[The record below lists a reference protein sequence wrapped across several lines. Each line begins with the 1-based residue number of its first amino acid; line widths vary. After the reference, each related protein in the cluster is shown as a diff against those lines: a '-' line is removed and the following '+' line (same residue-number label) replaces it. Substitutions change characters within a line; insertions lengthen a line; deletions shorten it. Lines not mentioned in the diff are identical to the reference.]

1 MITELTNVNLIKGN
15 LQENNKKEVF
25 EELAKMLFENN
36 RISSKEAFLT
46 DIEARETLSVT
57 SMDGIAYPHAKSKAV
72 TEPAI
77 AVGVKREGIEYGD
90 EEGVKPTVFFM
101 IASPD
106 NGADHHIYVLQEL
119 FGKFSEEFIED
130 IHNAKDEN
138 QILNILINSQHL
150 GTLHLNEKMDQKNCL
165 KSSKA

>member
-1 MITELTNVNLIKGN
+1 MTELTNVNLIKGN
-15 LQENNKKEVF
+15 LQANNKKEVF
-25 EELAKMLFENN
+25 EELAQMLFENN

-138 QILNILINSQHL
+138 QILNILINS
-150 GTLHLNEKMDQKNCL
+150 
-165 KSSKA
+165 

>member
-15 LQENNKKEVF
+15 LQANNKKEVF
-25 EELAKMLFENN
+25 EELAQMLFEHN

-46 DIEARETLSVT
+46 DIEAREALSVT

-138 QILNILINSQHL
+138 QILNILINS
-150 GTLHLNEKMDQKNCL
+150 
-165 KSSKA
+165 

>member
-15 LQENNKKEVF
+15 LQANNKKEVF
-25 EELAKMLFENN
+25 EELAQMLFENN

-46 DIEARETLSVT
+46 NIEARETLSVT

-138 QILNILINSQHL
+138 QILNILINS
-150 GTLHLNEKMDQKNCL
+150 
-165 KSSKA
+165 

>member
-15 LQENNKKEVF
+15 LQANNKKEVF
-25 EELAKMLFENN
+25 EELAQMLFENN

-46 DIEARETLSVT
+46 DIEAREALSVT

-77 AVGVKREGIEYGD
+77 AVGVEREGIEYGD

-138 QILNILINSQHL
+138 QILNILINS
-150 GTLHLNEKMDQKNCL
+150 
-165 KSSKA
+165 

>member
-15 LQENNKKEVF
+15 LQANNKKEVF

-46 DIEARETLSVT
+46 DIEVRETLSVT

-72 TEPAI
+72 KEPAI

-138 QILNILINSQHL
+138 QILNILINS
-150 GTLHLNEKMDQKNCL
+150 
-165 KSSKA
+165 

>member
-15 LQENNKKEVF
+15 LQANNKKEVF
-25 EELAKMLFENN
+25 EELAQMLFENN

-46 DIEARETLSVT
+46 DIEAREALSVT

-90 EEGVKPTVFFM
+90 EEGIKPTLFFM

-130 IHNAKDEN
+130 IHNAKEEL
-138 QILNILINSQHL
+138 QILNILIQS
-150 GTLHLNEKMDQKNCL
+150 
-165 KSSKA
+165 

>member
-15 LQENNKKEVF
+15 LQANNKKEVF
-25 EELAKMLFENN
+25 EELAQMLFENN

-46 DIEARETLSVT
+46 DIEAREALSVT

-77 AVGVKREGIEYGD
+77 AVGVEREGIEYGD

-119 FGKFSEEFIED
+119 FGKFSEVFIED
-130 IHNAKDEN
+130 IHNAKEEN
-138 QILNILINSQHL
+138 QILNILIN
-150 GTLHLNEKMDQKNCL
+150 
-165 KSSKA
+165 

>member
-15 LQENNKKEVF
+15 LQANNKKEVF
-25 EELAKMLFENN
+25 EELAQVLFENN
-36 RISSKEAFLT
+36 RVSSKEAFLT
-46 DIEARETLSVT
+46 DIEAREALSVT

-130 IHNAKDEN
+130 IHNAKNEN
-138 QILNILINSQHL
+138 QILNILINS
-150 GTLHLNEKMDQKNCL
+150 
-165 KSSKA
+165 

>member
-15 LQENNKKEVF
+15 LQANNKKEVF
-25 EELAKMLFENN
+25 EELAQMLFENN

-46 DIEARETLSVT
+46 DIEAREALSVT

-119 FGKFSEEFIED
+119 FGKFSEVFIED

-138 QILNILINSQHL
+138 QILNILINS
-150 GTLHLNEKMDQKNCL
+150 
-165 KSSKA
+165 

>member
-1 MITELTNVNLIKGN
+1 MITKLTNVNLIKGN
-15 LQENNKKEVF
+15 LQANNKKEVF
-25 EELAKMLFENN
+25 EELAQMLFENN
-36 RISSKEAFLT
+36 RISNKEAFLT
-46 DIEARETLSVT
+46 DIEAREALSVT

-138 QILNILINSQHL
+138 QILNILINS
-150 GTLHLNEKMDQKNCL
+150 
-165 KSSKA
+165 

>member
-15 LQENNKKEVF
+15 LQANNKKEVF
-25 EELAKMLFENN
+25 EELAQLLFENN

-46 DIEARETLSVT
+46 DIEAREALSVT

-138 QILNILINSQHL
+138 QILNILINS
-150 GTLHLNEKMDQKNCL
+150 
-165 KSSKA
+165 

>member
-1 MITELTNVNLIKGN
+1 MSQKMITELTNVNLIKGN
-15 LQENNKKEVF
+15 LQANNKKEVF
-25 EELAKMLFENN
+25 EELAQMLFENN
-36 RISSKEAFLT
+36 RISSREAFLT
-46 DIEARETLSVT
+46 DIEAREALSVT

-72 TEPAI
+72 TEPAT

-138 QILNILINSQHL
+138 QILNILINS
-150 GTLHLNEKMDQKNCL
+150 
-165 KSSKA
+165 

>member
-15 LQENNKKEVF
+15 LQANNKNEAF
-25 EELAKMLFENN
+25 AELAQMLFENN

-46 DIEARETLSVT
+46 DIEAREALSIT

-72 TEPAI
+72 IEPAI

-130 IHNAKDEN
+130 IHNAKDEL
-138 QILNILINSQHL
+138 QILNILIQS
-150 GTLHLNEKMDQKNCL
+150 
-165 KSSKA
+165 

>member
-1 MITELTNVNLIKGN
+1 MITELTNVNLINGN

-25 EELAKMLFENN
+25 EELAQMLFENN

-138 QILNILINSQHL
+138 QILNILINS
-150 GTLHLNEKMDQKNCL
+150 
-165 KSSKA
+165 

>member
-15 LQENNKKEVF
+15 LQENNKNDVF
-25 EELAKMLFENN
+25 AELAQMLFENN

-46 DIEARETLSVT
+46 DIEAREALSIT

-72 TEPAI
+72 IEPAI

-138 QILNILINSQHL
+138 QILNILINS
-150 GTLHLNEKMDQKNCL
+150 
-165 KSSKA
+165 

>member
-15 LQENNKKEVF
+15 LQANNKSEVF
-25 EELAKMLFENN
+25 TELAQMLFENN

-46 DIEARETLSVT
+46 DIEAREALSIT

-72 TEPAI
+72 IEPAI

-130 IHNAKDEN
+130 IHNAKDEL
-138 QILNILINSQHL
+138 QILNILIQS
-150 GTLHLNEKMDQKNCL
+150 
-165 KSSKA
+165 

>member
-15 LQENNKKEVF
+15 LQANNKKEVF

-46 DIEARETLSVT
+46 EIEAREVLSVT

-130 IHNAKDEN
+130 IHNTKDEN
-138 QILNILINSQHL
+138 QILNILINS
-150 GTLHLNEKMDQKNCL
+150 
-165 KSSKA
+165 

>member
-1 MITELTNVNLIKGN
+1 MSQKMITELTNVNLIKGN
-15 LQENNKKEVF
+15 LQANNKKEVF
-25 EELAKMLFENN
+25 EELAQMLFENN

-46 DIEARETLSVT
+46 DIEAREALSVT

-130 IHNAKDEN
+130 IHDAKDEN
-138 QILNILINSQHL
+138 QILNILINS
-150 GTLHLNEKMDQKNCL
+150 
-165 KSSKA
+165 

>member
-1 MITELTNVNLIKGN
+1 MITELTNANLIKGN
-15 LQENNKKEVF
+15 LQANNKKEVF
-25 EELAKMLFENN
+25 AELAQMLFENN
-36 RISSKEAFLT
+36 RVSSKEAFLN
-46 DIEARETLSVT
+46 DIEAREALSVT

-72 TEPAI
+72 IEPAI

-90 EEGVKPTVFFM
+90 EEGVKPTVLFM

-130 IHNAKDEN
+130 IHNAKDEL
-138 QILNILINSQHL
+138 QILNILIQS
-150 GTLHLNEKMDQKNCL
+150 
-165 KSSKA
+165 

>member
-15 LQENNKKEVF
+15 LQANNKKEVF
-25 EELAKMLFENN
+25 EELAQMLFENN

-46 DIEARETLSVT
+46 DIEAREALSVT

-101 IASPD
+101 IASRD

-138 QILNILINSQHL
+138 QILNILINS
-150 GTLHLNEKMDQKNCL
+150 
-165 KSSKA
+165 

>member
-15 LQENNKKEVF
+15 LQANNKKEVF
-25 EELAKMLFENN
+25 EELAQMLFENS

-46 DIEARETLSVT
+46 DIEAREALSVT

-138 QILNILINSQHL
+138 QILNILINS
-150 GTLHLNEKMDQKNCL
+150 
-165 KSSKA
+165 

>member
-1 MITELTNVNLIKGN
+1 MITKLTNINLIKGN
-15 LQENNKKEVF
+15 LQANNKKEVF
-25 EELAKMLFENN
+25 AELAKMLFENN

-46 DIEARETLSVT
+46 DIEAREALSVT

-130 IHNAKDEN
+130 IHNAKDEL
-138 QILNILINSQHL
+138 QILNILIQS
-150 GTLHLNEKMDQKNCL
+150 
-165 KSSKA
+165 

>member
-15 LQENNKKEVF
+15 LQTNNKKEVF
-25 EELAKMLFENN
+25 EELAQMLFENN

-46 DIEARETLSVT
+46 DIEAREALSVT
-57 SMDGIAYPHAKSKAV
+57 SMDGIAYPHAKSTAV

-90 EEGVKPTVFFM
+90 EEGVKPSVFFM

-138 QILNILINSQHL
+138 QILNILINS
-150 GTLHLNEKMDQKNCL
+150 
-165 KSSKA
+165 

>member
-15 LQENNKKEVF
+15 LQANNKKEVF
-25 EELAKMLFENN
+25 EELVQMLFENN

-77 AVGVKREGIEYGD
+77 AAGVKREGIEYGD

-138 QILNILINSQHL
+138 QILNILINS
-150 GTLHLNEKMDQKNCL
+150 
-165 KSSKA
+165 

>member
-15 LQENNKKEVF
+15 LQANNKKEVF
-25 EELAKMLFENN
+25 EELVQMLFENN

-138 QILNILINSQHL
+138 QILNILINS
-150 GTLHLNEKMDQKNCL
+150 
-165 KSSKA
+165 

>member
-15 LQENNKKEVF
+15 LQANNKKEVF
-25 EELAKMLFENN
+25 EELAQMLFENN

-46 DIEARETLSVT
+46 DIEAREALSVT

-90 EEGVKPTVFFM
+90 EEGIKPTVFFM

-138 QILNILINSQHL
+138 QILNILINS
-150 GTLHLNEKMDQKNCL
+150 
-165 KSSKA
+165 

>member
-1 MITELTNVNLIKGN
+1 MSQKMITELTNVNLIKGN
-15 LQENNKKEVF
+15 LQDNNKKEVF
-25 EELAKMLFENN
+25 EELAQMLFENN
-36 RISSKEAFLT
+36 RISSREAFLT
-46 DIEARETLSVT
+46 DIEAREALSVT

-72 TEPAI
+72 TEPAT

-138 QILNILINSQHL
+138 QILNILINS
-150 GTLHLNEKMDQKNCL
+150 
-165 KSSKA
+165 

>member
-15 LQENNKKEVF
+15 LQANNKKEVF
-25 EELAKMLFENN
+25 EELAQMLFENN

-46 DIEARETLSVT
+46 DIEAREVLSVT

-90 EEGVKPTVFFM
+90 EEGVKPIVFFM

-138 QILNILINSQHL
+138 QILNILINS
-150 GTLHLNEKMDQKNCL
+150 
-165 KSSKA
+165 

>member
-15 LQENNKKEVF
+15 LQANNKKEVF
-25 EELAKMLFENN
+25 EELAQMLFENN

-46 DIEARETLSVT
+46 DIEAREALSVT

-90 EEGVKPTVFFM
+90 EEEVKPTVFFM

-138 QILNILINSQHL
+138 QILNILINS
-150 GTLHLNEKMDQKNCL
+150 
-165 KSSKA
+165 

>member
-1 MITELTNVNLIKGN
+1 MITELTNVNLIKGK
-15 LQENNKKEVF
+15 LQANNKKEVF
-25 EELAKMLFENN
+25 EELAQMLFENN

-46 DIEARETLSVT
+46 DIEAREALSVT

-77 AVGVKREGIEYGD
+77 AFGVKREGIEYGD
-90 EEGVKPTVFFM
+90 EEGIKPTVFFM

-138 QILNILINSQHL
+138 QILNILINS
-150 GTLHLNEKMDQKNCL
+150 
-165 KSSKA
+165 

>member
-15 LQENNKKEVF
+15 LQANNKKEVF
-25 EELAKMLFENN
+25 EELAQMLFENN
-36 RISSKEAFLT
+36 RVSSKEAFLT
-46 DIEARETLSVT
+46 DIEAREALSVT

-130 IHNAKDEN
+130 IHNAKEEN
-138 QILNILINSQHL
+138 QILNILINS
-150 GTLHLNEKMDQKNCL
+150 
-165 KSSKA
+165 

>member
-1 MITELTNVNLIKGN
+1 
-15 LQENNKKEVF
+15 
-25 EELAKMLFENN
+25 
-36 RISSKEAFLT
+36 
-46 DIEARETLSVT
+46 
-57 SMDGIAYPHAKSKAV
+57 MDGIAYPHSKSQAV

-77 AVGVKREGIEYGD
+77 AVGVKRDGIDYDD
-90 EEGVKPTVFFM
+90 EDGIKPTLFFM

-138 QILNILINSQHL
+138 QILNILINS
-150 GTLHLNEKMDQKNCL
+150 
-165 KSSKA
+165 